1 MKEKK
6 NRQRGKCFEITLKC
20 TRERT
25 VILSSSATFA
35 TYLTVRHS
43 RHHQSSTKLLTCIMF
58 VCAFHSTS
66 FSVYI
71 PSSCPYNR
79 RNVENN
85 AVSFPFQLLKVG
97 MHQLVLQDVTLDSSG
112 RYMCQITESKPP
124 FHTEQREKN
133 LTVISESKCCLC
145 CRLSLKVYFRVDKYV
160 SCYFGES

>member
-6 NRQRGKCFEITLKC
+6 NRRRGKCFEITLKC
-20 TRERT
+20 TRRRT

-43 RHHQSSTKLLTCIMF
+43 EHHQSSTKLLTCIMF

-71 PSSCPYNR
+71 PSSS
-79 RNVENN
+79 VKMLKIML
-85 AVSFPFQLLKVG
+85 SLFPFQLLKVG

-133 LTVISESKCCLC
+133 LTVISESKCCCFLAD
-145 CRLSLKVYFRVDKYV
+145 FH
-160 SCYFGES
+160 